1 MEHTKLYI
9 NGMTCINCQTRI
21 QNALKK
27 QPGIKQATVSYETE
41 TADVSYDSSV
51 ISLEQIQGLLD
62 ELGYSASTQKASR
75 AKTVCRI
82 LFELGIIV
90 LLYFLL
96 QHFGILNY
104 LAPASLA
111 DAQMGYGM
119 LFVIGLITSV
129 HCIAMCGGIN
139 LSQTLQKG
147 SASSANV
154 SSVSRTMFQN
164 ALAYNVGR
172 VISYTIIG
180 GILGGIG
187 ALTGMAGTLQTSSF
201 FQGLLKLLAG
211 ALMVV
216 MGINMLGLF
225 PKLRRFHLRIP
236 LPLFQKGTQKEDS
249 KGFSKKNP
257 KRDSKR
263 RNVSRKRKTPFL
275 IGLFNGLMPCG
286 PLQSMQ
292 IVALASANPFTGA
305 LSMFFFALG
314 TMPLML
320 GFGSIVAGLGKR
332 FTKQVLKCGAILVV
346 VMGLSMMS
354 QGTALSG
361 MSSKINTLFSA
372 KSKTAVVTSNPNS
385 STNLSSL
392 NNPNDLSDSND
403 LNDSNDSN
411 ASDTNI
417 EKDGIQYVSS
427 TLESG
432 HYPDITVKAG
442 TPVKWTIH
450 AEKSSINGCNY
461 KILLP
466 DFDTECVFEE
476 GDNTIE
482 FTPQKTGVYTY
493 SCWMGMITGKIYVE
507 SE

>member
-41 TADVSYDSSV
+41 TAVVSYDSSV
-51 ISLEQIQGLLD
+51 ISLEQIQGLID
-62 ELGYSASTQKASR
+62 ELGYSTSTQKASH
-75 AKTVCRI
+75 AKTICRI
-82 LFELGIIV
+82 LRELGIIV

-111 DAQMGYGM
+111 DAQMGYSM
-119 LFVIGLITSV
+119 LFVIGLITSI

-147 SASSANV
+147 GAPSANV

-164 ALAYNVGR
+164 ALAYNIGR

-225 PKLRRFHLRIP
+225 PELRRFHLRIP
-236 LPLFQKGTQKEDS
+236 LPLFQKGKLKGDS
-249 KGFSKKNP
+249 KGFSRRNFQNNFP
-257 KRDSKR
+257 KRNASYKH
-263 RNVSRKRKTPFL
+263 KTPFL

-292 IVALASANPFTGA
+292 IVALASANIVTGA

-314 TMPLML
+314 TIPLML

-361 MSSKINTLFSA
+361 MNSKLNSFFLANNQT
-372 KSKTAVVTSNPNS
+372 VVEE
-385 STNLSSL
+385 
-392 NNPNDLSDSND
+392 SDSNT
-403 LNDSNDSN
+403 
-411 ASDTNI
+411 AV

-432 HYPDITVKAG
+432 RYPDITVKAG

-466 DFDTECVFEE
+466 DFDTECVFDE

-482 FTPQKTGVYTY
+482 FTPQKEGVYTY

-507 SE
+507 SEQM

>member
-27 QPGIKQATVSYETE
+27 QPGISQATVSYETE
-41 TADVSYDSSV
+41 TADILYDSSV
-51 ISLEQIQGLLD
+51 ISLEQIQGLID
-62 ELGYSASTQKASR
+62 ELGYSASVQKTSR
-75 AKTVCRI
+75 AKMVSQTLR
-82 LFELGIIV
+82 ELGIIV
-90 LLYFLL
+90 ILYFLL
-96 QHFGILNY
+96 RHFGILNY

-119 LFVIGLITSV
+119 LFVIGLITSI

-139 LSQTLQKG
+139 LSQTLPKD
-147 SASSANV
+147 SEPSANV
-154 SSVSRTMFQN
+154 SRAMFQN
-164 ALAYNVGR
+164 AAAYNAGR
-172 VISYTIIG
+172 IISYTIIG

-187 ALTGMAGTLQTSSF
+187 AFTKMAGTLQTSSF

-225 PKLRRFHLRIP
+225 PGLRRFHLRIS
-236 LPLFQKGTQKEDS
+236 LPLFQKGKQKDAS
-249 KGFSKKNP
+249 KGISKKSNA
-257 KRDSKR
+257 SHR
-263 RNVSRKRKTPFL
+263 RRTPFI

-292 IVALASANPFTGA
+292 IVALASANSFTGA

-314 TMPLML
+314 TIPLML
-320 GFGSIVAGLGKR
+320 GFGSIVAGLGKH

-361 MSSKINTLFSA
+361 INSKLNTFFSV
-372 KSKTAVVTSNPNS
+372 KSETTVKT
-385 STNLSSL
+385 
-392 NNPNDLSDSND
+392 SDQNYT
-403 LNDSNDSN
+403 NDSDTDMEND
-411 ASDTNI
+411 D
-417 EKDGIQYVSS
+417 IQYVSS

-482 FTPQKTGVYTY
+482 FTPKKTGIYTY

>member
-27 QPGIKQATVSYETE
+27 QPGIAQTAVSYETE
-41 TADVSYDSSV
+41 IADVLYDSSI
-51 ISLEQIQGLLD
+51 ISLEQIQGLID
-62 ELGYSASTQKASR
+62 ELGYSASIQKASH
-75 AKTVCRI
+75 AKIVGHTLR
-82 LFELGIIV
+82 ELGIIV
-90 LLYFLL
+90 ILYFLL
-96 QHFGILNY
+96 RHFGILNY

-111 DAQMGYGM
+111 DAQMSYGM
-119 LFVIGLITSV
+119 LFVIGLITSI

-147 SASSANV
+147 SKPSANI
-154 SSVSRTMFQN
+154 SRAMFQN
-164 ALAYNVGR
+164 AATYNAGR
-172 VISYTIIG
+172 IISYTIIG

-187 ALTGMAGTLQTSSF
+187 AFTGMAGTLQTSSF

-211 ALMVV
+211 ALMVM

-225 PKLRRFHLRIP
+225 PELRRFHLRIP
-236 LPLFQKGTQKEDS
+236 LPLFQKGKQKETS
-249 KGFSKKNP
+249 HKH
-257 KRDSKR
+257 R
-263 RNVSRKRKTPFL
+263 TPFI

-314 TMPLML
+314 TIPLML
-320 GFGSIVAGLGKR
+320 GFGSIVASLGKR
-332 FTKQVLKCGAILVV
+332 FTKQVLKCGSILVV
-346 VMGLSMMS
+346 VMGLSMTS
-354 QGTALSG
+354 QGIALSG
-361 MSSKINTLFSA
+361 INSKLNTLFS
-372 KSKTAVVTSNPNS
+372 VNS
-385 STNLSSL
+385 ETTVKI
-392 NNPNDLSDSND
+392 SDQNH
-403 LNDSNDSN
+403 LNDS
-411 ASDTNI
+411 DTDMEN
-417 EKDGIQYVSS
+417 DGIQYVSS

-442 TPVKWTIH
+442 TPVRWTIH
-450 AEKSSINGCNY
+450 AEKNSINGCNY
-461 KILLP
+461 KVLLP
-466 DFDTECVFEE
+466 DFDTECIFEE

-482 FTPQKTGVYTY
+482 FTPQKTGIYTY

>member
-9 NGMTCINCQTRI
+9 SGMTCINCQNRI

-27 QPGIKQATVSYETE
+27 QPGITQATVSYETG
-41 TADVSYDSSV
+41 TADVSYDPSM
-51 ISLEQIQGLLD
+51 ISLEQIQSLID
-62 ELGYSASTQKASR
+62 ELGYSSSTQKASR
-75 AKTVCRI
+75 TTTFFRI
-82 LFELGIIV
+82 FRELGIIV

-96 QHFGILNY
+96 QYFGILNY
-104 LAPASLA
+104 LAPVSLA

-139 LSQTLQKG
+139 LSQTLKKG
-147 SASSANV
+147 SEPSANV
-154 SSVSRTMFQN
+154 SSVSRAMFQN
-164 ALAYNVGR
+164 AAVYNAGR
-172 VISYTIIG
+172 VISYTVIG
-180 GILGGIG
+180 GVLGGIG

-225 PKLRRFHLRIP
+225 PGLRRFHPRIP
-236 LPLFQKGTQKEDS
+236 LPLFQKGRKKENS
-249 KGFSKKNP
+249 KERRERNASH
-257 KRDSKR
+257 KR
-263 RNVSRKRKTPFL
+263 RTPFI

-292 IVALASANPFTGA
+292 IVALASASPFTGA
-305 LSMFFFALG
+305 LSMFFFSLG
-314 TMPLML
+314 TIPLML

-361 MSSKINTLFSA
+361 MNSKLNTFFSA
-372 KSKTAVVTSNPNS
+372 NNQTAMEE
-385 STNLSSL
+385 
-392 NNPNDLSDSND
+392 SDSNT
-403 LNDSNDSN
+403 
-411 ASDTNI
+411 AV
-417 EKDGIQYVSS
+417 EKNGIQYVSS

-442 TPVKWTIH
+442 TPVEWTIH

-476 GDNTIE
+476 GDNLIE
-482 FTPQKTGVYTY
+482 FTPQKEGVYTY

>member
-27 QPGIKQATVSYETE
+27 LPGITRAAVSYETE
-41 TADVSYDSSV
+41 TADVLYDSSV
-51 ISLEQIQGLLD
+51 ISLEQIQGLID
-62 ELGYSASTQKASR
+62 ELGYSASVQKASH
-75 AKTVCRI
+75 AKIVGQI
-82 LFELGIIV
+82 LRELGIIV
-90 LLYFLL
+90 ILYFLL
-96 QHFGILNY
+96 RHFGILNY

-139 LSQTLQKG
+139 LSQTLQK
-147 SASSANV
+147 SSEPSANV
-154 SSVSRTMFQN
+154 SSISRAMFQN
-164 ALAYNVGR
+164 AAAYNAGR
-172 VISYTIIG
+172 IISYTIIG

-187 ALTGMAGTLQTSSF
+187 AITGMAGTLQTSSF

-225 PKLRRFHLRIP
+225 PRLRRFHLQIP
-236 LPLFQKGTQKEDS
+236 LPHFQKGKP
-249 KGFSKKNP
+249 KKT
-257 KRDSKR
+257 SHKR
-263 RNVSRKRKTPFL
+263 RTPFI

-292 IVALASANPFTGA
+292 IVALASANSFTGA

-314 TMPLML
+314 TIPLML
-320 GFGSIVAGLGKR
+320 GFGSIVAGLGKH

-361 MSSKINTLFSA
+361 MSSQINTLFSA
-372 KSKTAVVTSNPNS
+372 NGETAVKTS
-385 STNLSSL
+385 
-392 NNPNDLSDSND
+392 DR
-403 LNDSNDSN
+403 NDS
-411 ASDTNI
+411 DTDMEN
-417 EKDGIQYVSS
+417 DGIQYVSS

-482 FTPQKTGVYTY
+482 FTPKKTGIYTY

>member
-1 MEHTKLYI
+1 MEHAKLYI
-9 NGMTCINCQTRI
+9 DGMTCINCQTRI

-27 QPGIKQATVSYETE
+27 QSGITQATVSYEMG
-41 TADVSYDSSV
+41 TANVSFDPSA
-51 ISLEQIQGLLD
+51 ISLEQIQHLID
-62 ELGYSASTQKASR
+62 ELGYSALTKKASR
-75 AKTVCRI
+75 TKIVCRI
-82 LFELGIIV
+82 LCELGIIV
-90 LLYFLL
+90 LLYFIL
-96 QHFGILNY
+96 QHFDILNY

-139 LSQTLQKG
+139 LSQTLQKKTE
-147 SASSANV
+147 SSA
-154 SSVSRTMFQN
+154 SVSRAMFQN
-164 ALAYNVGR
+164 VLAYNAGR

-187 ALTGMAGTLQTSSF
+187 ALTGMAGTLQTSSL

-211 ALMVV
+211 GLMVV
-216 MGINMLGLF
+216 MGVNMLGLF
-225 PKLRRFHLRIP
+225 PGLRRLRLRPHLGHLLSRL
-236 LPLFQKGTQKEDS
+236 LPHFQRVHPNNQDS
-249 KGFSKKNP
+249 EKKSD
-257 KRDSKR
+257 KDAL
-263 RNVSRKRKTPFL
+263 VLRKPKTPFI

-292 IVALASANPFTGA
+292 IVALASANVVTGA

-314 TMPLML
+314 TIPLML

-361 MSSKINTLFSA
+361 INSKISTLLP
-372 KSKTAVVTSNPNS
+372 SKTEIVAAA
-385 STNLSSL
+385 
-392 NNPNDLSDSND
+392 SDS
-403 LNDSNDSN
+403 
-411 ASDTNI
+411 DTAV
-417 EKDGIQYVSS
+417 EKDGVQYVSS

-442 TPVKWTIH
+442 VPVKWTIH
-450 AEKSSINGCNY
+450 ADKSSINGCNY

-466 DFDTECVFEE
+466 DFDAECVFED

>member
-27 QPGIKQATVSYETE
+27 QSGITQAAVSYETE
-41 TADVSYDSSV
+41 TADVLYDSSV
-51 ISLEQIQGLLD
+51 ISLDQIQGLID
-62 ELGYSASTQKASR
+62 ELGYSASVQKASR
-75 AKTVCRI
+75 PKMVGRI
-82 LFELGIIV
+82 LRELGIIV
-90 LLYFLL
+90 ILYFLL
-96 QHFGILNY
+96 RHFGILNY

-139 LSQTLQKG
+139 LSQTLQK
-147 SASSANV
+147 SSEPSANV
-154 SSVSRTMFQN
+154 SSISRAMFQN
-164 ALAYNVGR
+164 AAAYNAGR
-172 VISYTIIG
+172 IISYTIIG

-187 ALTGMAGTLQTSSF
+187 AFTKMAGTLQTSSF

-225 PKLRRFHLRIP
+225 PRLRRFHLQIP
-236 LPLFQKGTQKEDS
+236 LPHFQKGKQKKAS
-249 KGFSKKNP
+249 H
-257 KRDSKR
+257 KR
-263 RNVSRKRKTPFL
+263 RTPFI

-314 TMPLML
+314 TIPLML
-320 GFGSIVAGLGKR
+320 GFGSIVAGLGKH

-361 MSSKINTLFSA
+361 INSKINTLFSA
-372 KSKTAVVTSNPNS
+372 KDETTVKTSG
-385 STNLSSL
+385 L
-392 NNPNDLSDSND
+392 NH
-403 LNDSNDSN
+403 LNDS
-411 ASDTNI
+411 DTDM
-417 EKDGIQYVSS
+417 EKDGIQYVSN

-442 TPVKWTIH
+442 IPVKWTIH

-476 GDNTIE
+476 GNNTIE
-482 FTPQKTGVYTY
+482 FTPKETGIYTY

>member
-1 MEHTKLYI
+1 MEHAKLYI
-9 NGMTCINCQTRI
+9 DGMTCINCQTRI

-27 QPGIKQATVSYETE
+27 QSGITQATVSYETG
-41 TADVSYDSSV
+41 TANVSFDPSA
-51 ISLEQIQGLLD
+51 ISLEQIQHLID
-62 ELGYSASTQKASR
+62 ELGYSALTKKASR
-75 AKTVCRI
+75 TKIVCRI
-82 LFELGIIV
+82 LCELGIIV
-90 LLYFLL
+90 LLYFVL
-96 QHFGILNY
+96 QHFDILNY

-139 LSQTLQKG
+139 LSQTLQKKTE
-147 SASSANV
+147 SSA
-154 SSVSRTMFQN
+154 SVSRAMFQN
-164 ALAYNVGR
+164 ALAYNAGR

-187 ALTGMAGTLQTSSF
+187 ALTGMAGTLQTSSL

-211 ALMVV
+211 GLMVV

-225 PKLRRFHLRIP
+225 PGLRRLRLRPHLGHLLSRL
-236 LPLFQKGTQKEDS
+236 LPHCQRVHPNNQDS
-249 KGFSKKNP
+249 EKKSD
-257 KRDSKR
+257 KDAL
-263 RNVSRKRKTPFL
+263 VLRKPKTPFI

-292 IVALASANPFTGA
+292 IVALASANVVTGA

-314 TMPLML
+314 TIPLML

-361 MSSKINTLFSA
+361 INSKISTLLP
-372 KSKTAVVTSNPNS
+372 SKTESVAAA
-385 STNLSSL
+385 
-392 NNPNDLSDSND
+392 SDS
-403 LNDSNDSN
+403 
-411 ASDTNI
+411 DTAV
-417 EKDGIQYVSS
+417 EKDGVQYVSS

-432 HYPDITVKAG
+432 HYPDITVKADV
-442 TPVKWTIH
+442 PVKWTIH
-450 AEKSSINGCNY
+450 ADKSSINGCNY

-466 DFDTECVFEE
+466 DFDAECVFEV

-493 SCWMGMITGKIYVE
+493 ICWMGMITGKIYVE

>member
-1 MEHTKLYI
+1 MEHTKLFI
-9 NGMTCINCQTRI
+9 SGMTCINCQTRI

-27 QPGIKQATVSYETE
+27 QPGITQASVSYENE
-41 TADVSYDSSV
+41 TAEVSYDSSV
-51 ISLEQIQGLLD
+51 ISLNQIQGLID
-62 ELGYSASTQKASR
+62 DLGYNASVQKASH

-82 LFELGIIV
+82 LRELGIIV

-139 LSQTLQKG
+139 LSQTLQKASEP
-147 SASSANV
+147 SASA
-154 SSVSRTMFQN
+154 SRLSRSMFQN

-172 VISYTIIG
+172 VISYTAIG
-180 GILGGIG
+180 GMLGGIG
-187 ALTGMAGTLQTSSF
+187 ALTGMTGTLQTSSF

-225 PKLRRFHLRIP
+225 PKLRRFRLRIP

-249 KGFSKKNP
+249 KGFSKRNP

-263 RNVSRKRKTPFL
+263 IHASHKRRTPFI

-292 IVALASANPFTGA
+292 IVALASANIVTGA

-314 TMPLML
+314 TIPLML
-320 GFGSIVAGLGKR
+320 GFGSIIAGLGKR

-372 KSKTAVVTSNPNS
+372 KSKTAVGTSDWNDSN
-385 STNLSSL
+385 NLSSL
-392 NNPNDLSDSND
+392 NNLNDL
-403 LNDSNDSN
+403 N

-482 FTPQKTGVYTY
+482 FTPQKAGVYTY

>member
-21 QNALKK
+21 QSALKK

-41 TADVSYDSSV
+41 TADVSYDTSI
-51 ISLEQIQGLLD
+51 ISLEQIQSLID
-62 ELGYSASTQKASR
+62 ELGYSASTKKASR
-75 AKTVCRI
+75 TASLLRI
-82 LFELGIIV
+82 LRELGIIL

-96 QHFGILNY
+96 QHFGILNR

-147 SASSANV
+147 SETSANV
-154 SSVSRTMFQN
+154 SSISRAMFQN
-164 ALAYNVGR
+164 AVAYNTGR
-172 VISYTIIG
+172 IISYTITG
-180 GILGGIG
+180 GILGAVG
-187 ALTGMAGTLQTSSF
+187 ALTGFAGTLQTSSF

-211 ALMVV
+211 ALMVL
-216 MGINMLGLF
+216 MGINMLCLF
-225 PKLRRFHLRIP
+225 PGLRRLRLRPHLSRF
-236 LPLFQKGTQKEDS
+236 LSHSLSDFQG
-249 KGFSKKNP
+249 NN
-257 KRDSKR
+257 R
-263 RNVSRKRKTPFL
+263 RNQTTSKQSDKSFTGSPRNKTPFI

-292 IVALASANPFTGA
+292 IVALASANVVTGA

-314 TMPLML
+314 TVPLML

-332 FTKQVLKCGAILVV
+332 FTKQVLKCGAILVT

-361 MSSKINTLFSA
+361 MNSKLNTLFSA
-372 KSKTAVVTSNPNS
+372 KRETAVGM
-385 STNLSSL
+385 
-392 NNPNDLSDSND
+392 SDSKN
-403 LNDSNDSN
+403 LNHSGTD
-411 ASDTNI
+411 I
-417 EKDGIQYVSS
+417 EKDDIQYVSS

-442 TPVKWTIH
+442 VPVKWTIH

-461 KILLP
+461 KILMP

-482 FTPQKTGVYTY
+482 FTPQKAGVYTY

>member
-27 QPGIKQATVSYETE
+27 QPGITQATVSYETG
-41 TADVSYDSSV
+41 TADVFYDPSM
-51 ISLEQIQGLLD
+51 ISLEQIQGLID
-62 ELGYSASTQKASR
+62 DLGYSVSTQKASR
-75 AKTVCRI
+75 TTTFFRI
-82 LFELGIIV
+82 LCELGIIV

-96 QHFGILNY
+96 QYFGILNY

-139 LSQTLQKG
+139 LSQTLQKD
-147 SASSANV
+147 SKPSANI
-154 SSVSRTMFQN
+154 SSVSRAMFQN
-164 ALAYNVGR
+164 AVTYNAGR
-172 VISYTIIG
+172 VISYTAIG

-225 PKLRRFHLRIP
+225 PRLRRFRLRIS
-236 LPLFQKGTQKEDS
+236 LPLFQKGTQKEVS
-249 KGFSKKNP
+249 KGI
-257 KRDSKR
+257 SKR
-263 RNVSRKRKTPFL
+263 RNASHRRKAPFI

-314 TMPLML
+314 TVPLML

-332 FTKQVLKCGAILVV
+332 FTNQVLKYGAILVV

-361 MSSKINTLFSA
+361 MNSKLNTLFSA
-372 KSKTAVVTSNPNS
+372 KGETVVGT
-385 STNLSSL
+385 
-392 NNPNDLSDSND
+392 SDS
-403 LNDSNDSN
+403 
-411 ASDTNI
+411 DTKV
-417 EKDGIQYVSS
+417 EKDDIQYVSS

-442 TPVKWTIH
+442 TPVEWTIH

-482 FTPQKTGVYTY
+482 FTPQKAGVYTY

>member
-1 MEHTKLYI
+1 
-9 NGMTCINCQTRI
+9 
-21 QNALKK
+21 
-27 QPGIKQATVSYETE
+27 
-41 TADVSYDSSV
+41 
-51 ISLEQIQGLLD
+51 
-62 ELGYSASTQKASR
+62 
-75 AKTVCRI
+75 
-82 LFELGIIV
+82 
-90 LLYFLL
+90 
-96 QHFGILNY
+96 
-104 LAPASLA
+104 
-111 DAQMGYGM
+111 
-119 LFVIGLITSV
+119 
-129 HCIAMCGGIN
+129 
-139 LSQTLQKG
+139 
-147 SASSANV
+147 
-154 SSVSRTMFQN
+154 
-164 ALAYNVGR
+164 
-172 VISYTIIG
+172 
-180 GILGGIG
+180 
-187 ALTGMAGTLQTSSF
+187 MAGTLQTSSF

-211 ALMVV
+211 TLMVV

-225 PKLRRFHLRIP
+225 PGLRRFQLRIP
-236 LPLFQKGTQKEDS
+236 LPLFQKGKQKDAS
-249 KGFSKKNP
+249 KGISKKSNA
-257 KRDSKR
+257 SHR
-263 RNVSRKRKTPFL
+263 RRTPFI

-314 TMPLML
+314 TIPLML
-320 GFGSIVAGLGKR
+320 GFGSIVAGLGKH

-361 MSSKINTLFSA
+361 INSKLNTFFSV
-372 KSKTAVVTSNPNS
+372 KSETTVKT
-385 STNLSSL
+385 
-392 NNPNDLSDSND
+392 SDQNYT
-403 LNDSNDSN
+403 NDSDTDMEND
-411 ASDTNI
+411 D
-417 EKDGIQYVSS
+417 IQYVSS

-482 FTPQKTGVYTY
+482 FTPKKTGIYTY

>member
-1 MEHTKLYI
+1 MEHTKLFI
-9 NGMTCINCQTRI
+9 SGMTCINCQTRI

-27 QPGIKQATVSYETE
+27 QSGITHATVSYETG
-41 TADVSYDSSV
+41 TADISYDPSM
-51 ISLEQIQGLLD
+51 ISLEQIQSLID
-62 ELGYSASTQKASR
+62 DLGYSASAQKASH
-75 AKTVCRI
+75 ATTFLRI
-82 LFELGIIV
+82 LRELGIIM

-147 SASSANV
+147 TQLSANA
-154 SSVSRTMFQN
+154 SNVSRAMFQN
-164 ALAYNVGR
+164 AAAYNVGR
-172 VISYTIIG
+172 IISYTVIG
-180 GILGGIG
+180 GILGSIG

-211 ALMVV
+211 ALMVL

-225 PKLRRFHLRIP
+225 PGLRRLRLQIP
-236 LPLFQKGTQKEDS
+236 LPCFQKGKQKGNLKERKD
-249 KGFSKKNP
+249 KNA
-257 KRDSKR
+257 SH
-263 RNVSRKRKTPFL
+263 KRKTPFL

-314 TMPLML
+314 TIPLML

-361 MSSKINTLFSA
+361 MNSKLNTLFSA
-372 KSKTAVVTSNPNS
+372 KKETAVGT
-385 STNLSSL
+385 
-392 NNPNDLSDSND
+392 SDSNHS
-403 LNDSNDSN
+403 SNSN
-411 ASDTNI
+411 TGI

-432 HYPDITVKAG
+432 HYPDITIKAK

-466 DFDTECVFEE
+466 DFNTECVFEE

-482 FTPQKTGVYTY
+482 FTPQKSGVYTY

-507 SE
+507 SEQG

>member
-27 QPGIKQATVSYETE
+27 QSGITQATVSYETE
-41 TADVSYDSSV
+41 TADILYDSSV
-51 ISLEQIQGLLD
+51 ISLEQIQGLID
-62 ELGYSASTQKASR
+62 ELGYSSSVQKASR
-75 AKTVCRI
+75 AKIVSRI
-82 LFELGIIV
+82 LRELGIIV
-90 LLYFLL
+90 ILYFLL
-96 QHFGILNY
+96 RHFGILNY

-139 LSQTLQKG
+139 LSQTLQK
-147 SASSANV
+147 SSEPSANV
-154 SSVSRTMFQN
+154 SSISRAMFQN
-164 ALAYNVGR
+164 AAAYNAGR
-172 VISYTIIG
+172 IISYTIIG

-187 ALTGMAGTLQTSSF
+187 AFTKMAGTLQTSSI

-225 PKLRRFHLRIP
+225 PGLRRFHLQIP
-236 LPLFQKGTQKEDS
+236 LPHFQKGKQKKAS
-249 KGFSKKNP
+249 H
-257 KRDSKR
+257 KR
-263 RNVSRKRKTPFL
+263 RTPFI

-314 TMPLML
+314 TIPLML

-361 MSSKINTLFSA
+361 INSKINTLFSA
-372 KSKTAVVTSNPNS
+372 KDETTVKTSGLNHPNY
-385 STNLSSL
+385 
-392 NNPNDLSDSND
+392 
-403 LNDSNDSN
+403 
-411 ASDTNI
+411 SDTDM

-442 TPVKWTIH
+442 IPVKWTIH

-482 FTPQKTGVYTY
+482 FTPKETGIYTY